1 MFDLENNGKKITRTK
16 YALDGFGNMYDL
28 LKPTAVKKW
37 TVLRKTVS
45 PTTFMFLD
53 EIKTVDCT

>member
-1 MFDLENNGKKITRTK
+1 MQRSIFKRRVIRKKVCNTSTK

-45 PTTFMFLD
+45 PTTFMFL
-53 EIKTVDCT
+53 